1 MPNIRISETHYEYD
15 RAPDH
20 CPLCHHGIQAIKV
33 GSNLISRSDRQTG
46 HTLQVLY
53 RCPRDECQRAFIA
66 SYTQNRERLG
76 HYPTGDYLLRN
87 TAPFRPTEPD
97 TPKELKELSPSYH
110 EILEQSTAA
119 EGFRLNQIA
128 GCGFRKALE
137 FLIKDYAIHKHP
149 DDADAIKRKMLGA
162 CINEY
167 VNDANVKVCASR
179 AAWIGND
186 ETHYIRKW
194 GEKDINDLKT
204 LLRLTSAWILN
215 ELLTEKYL
223 REME

>member
-1 MPNIRISETHYEYD
+1 
-15 RAPDH
+15 
-20 CPLCHHGIQAIKV
+20 
-33 GSNLISRSDRQTG
+33 
-46 HTLQVLY
+46 
-53 RCPRDECQRAFIA
+53 
-66 SYTQNRERLG
+66 
-76 HYPTGDYLLRN
+76 
-87 TAPFRPTEPD
+87 
-97 TPKELKELSPSYH
+97 
-110 EILEQSTAA
+110 
-119 EGFRLNQIA
+119 
-128 GCGFRKALE
+128 
-137 FLIKDYAIHKHP
+137 
-149 DDADAIKRKMLGA
+149 MLGA

-186 ETHYIRKW
+186 ETHYVRKW